1 MEFSGASFGVGVPSL
16 GAQSLEGR
24 GILLEMP
31 LLVLVRHGE
40 SIWNA
45 EDRFTGWID
54 VPLSA
59 KGEEEARRA
68 GLLLKGFEFH
78 VAYTSV
84 LRRAEDTLR
93 IMLQV
98 MESNI
103 PIIRDPALNERMYGD
118 LQGLVKEEMRK
129 KYSPEIVH
137 LWRRSYDIPPP
148 GGEALKDT
156 AARTLPFFERAI
168 LGDIRLG
175 KNVLVVAHGNSN
187 RAIVMKLEN
196 LSPEDMLNLNLAT
209 GVPYVYEMDR
219 EGKVLGKRVLEG

>member
-1 MEFSGASFGVGVPSL
+1 
-16 GAQSLEGR
+16 
-24 GILLEMP
+24 
-31 LLVLVRHGE
+31 H
-40 SIWNA
+40 
-45 EDRFTGWID
+45 
-54 VPLSA
+54 
-59 KGEEEARRA
+59 
-68 GLLLKGFEFH
+68 
-78 VAYTSV
+78 
-84 LRRAEDTLR
+84 
-93 IMLQV
+93 
-98 MESNI
+98 
-103 PIIRDPALNERMYGD
+103 
-118 LQGLVKEEMRK
+118 VKEEMRK

-196 LSPEDMLNLNLAT
+196 LSPEDMLNLNLDT

-219 EGKVLGKRVLEG
+219 EGNVLGKQVLKG

>member
-1 MEFSGASFGVGVPSL
+1 
-16 GAQSLEGR
+16 
-24 GILLEMP
+24 MP

-59 KGEEEARRA
+59 RGEEEARRA
-68 GLLLKGFEFH
+68 GMLLKGFEFH

-93 IMLQV
+93 IMLEV
-98 MESNI
+98 MGIRI
-103 PIIRDPALNERMYGD
+103 PVIRDSALNERMYGD

-196 LSPEDMLNLNLAT
+196 LSPEDMLNLNLDT

-219 EGKVLGKRVLEG
+219 EGNVLGKQVLKG

>member
-1 MEFSGASFGVGVPSL
+1 
-16 GAQSLEGR
+16 
-24 GILLEMP
+24 MP

-59 KGEEEARRA
+59 RGEEEARRA
-68 GLLLKGFEFH
+68 GMLLKGYGFH

-93 IMLQV
+93 IMLKV
-98 MESNI
+98 MEVDI
-103 PIIRDPALNERMYGD
+103 PVIRDSALNERMYGD

-196 LSPEDMLNLNLAT
+196 LTPEDMLNLNLAT
-209 GVPYVYEMDR
+209 GVPYVYEMDQ

>member
-1 MEFSGASFGVGVPSL
+1 
-16 GAQSLEGR
+16 
-24 GILLEMP
+24 MP

-59 KGEEEARRA
+59 RGEEEARRA
-68 GLLLKGFEFH
+68 GMLLKGFEFH

-93 IMLQV
+93 IMLEV
-98 MESNI
+98 MGVDI
-103 PIIRDPALNERMYGD
+103 PIIRDSALNERMYGD
-118 LQGLVKEEMRK
+118 LQGLVKEEMRR

-148 GGEALKDT
+148 GGESLKDT
-156 AARTLPFFERAI
+156 AARAIPFFERAI

-209 GVPYVYEMDR
+209 GVPYIYEMDR
-219 EGKVLGKRVLEG
+219 DGKVLNKRVLEE